1 MMELTALE
9 LARLQF
15 AATALYHFLFV
26 PLTLGLILII
36 AIMETIY
43 VKTGDEI
50 WKQMVKFWGLLF
62 GINFAMGV
70 ATGIT
75 MEFQFGTNW
84 SYYSQYV
91 GDIFGAPLAI
101 EGLMA
106 FFLEATFIGLF
117 FFGWDKLSKKKHL
130 MVTWLV
136 FLGSNFSALWI
147 LIANGWMQHP
157 AGSVF
162 NVDTM
167 RMELTSFGDLVFNPM
182 AQTRFAHTLFASYV
196 LGAVFVV
203 AISSFYLLK
212 QRNKE
217 FAKRSIYVAAL
228 VGFIASIFVAYFG
241 DEQGYYINK
250 YQKSKMAAAEAIWE
264 TEEAPAPFVLF
275 AIPDQDNKKNHFAV
289 EIPSILGIIAT
300 RTTTEKVLGVNDVVE
315 MNIEKIKNGQKAY
328 VALEQY
334 KADKTNE
341 EAKSV
346 VVEHSKDLGYG
357 LLLKNFANDV
367 ALATDEEIRQAAEF
381 TIPNVK
387 TSFFS
392 LRIMVGIGF
401 YLIFFLGLVFYLQA
415 RDKYNSKLLYKV
427 ALFTLPLPWV
437 ATSLGWMLA
446 EVGRQPWTIFG
457 VLPTFLS
464 VSSTPASHV
473 WASLGGFILL
483 YTTLLIVDLFLLVK
497 YIKIGPDGKQQL
509 ENKNNK

>member
-1 MMELTALE
+1 MEMTALE

-15 AATALYHFLFV
+15 ALTALYHFLFV

-50 WKQMVKFWGLLF
+50 WKKMVKFWGLLF

-84 SYYSQYV
+84 SYYSHYV

-147 LIANGWMQHP
+147 LVANGWMQAP
-157 AGSVF
+157 LGSVF
-162 NVDTM
+162 NVETM
-167 RMELTSFGDLVFNPM
+167 RMELSSFSELVFNPM

-203 AISSFYLLK
+203 AISSLYLLK
-212 QRNKE
+212 NRNVA
-217 FAKRSIYVAAL
+217 FAKRSVYVAAF
-228 VGFIASIFVAYFG
+228 VGFIASIGVAFFG
-241 DEQGYYINK
+241 DEQGYYLNK

-264 TEEAPAPFVLF
+264 TEDAPAPFILF
-275 AIPDQDNKKNHFAV
+275 AIPDQENKRNLLQV
-289 EIPSILGIIAT
+289 EIPAILGIIAT
-300 RTTTEKVLGVNDVVE
+300 RTTTEKVLGVNDVIAQNAE
-315 MNIEKIKNGQKAY
+315 RIRNGQKAY
-328 VALEQY
+328 VALEEY
-334 KADKTNE
+334 KQDKNNQ
-341 EAKSV
+341 EAKSI
-346 VVEHSKDLGYG
+346 VEANAKDLGYG
-357 LLLKNFANDV
+357 LLLKKFVDDV
-367 ALATDEEIRQAAEF
+367 SLATDEHVMQAAEF
-381 TIPNVK
+381 TIPNVA
-387 TSFFS
+387 TSFYS

-415 RDKYNSKLLYKV
+415 RDRYTSKTLYKV

-446 EVGRQPWTIFG
+446 EVGRQPWTIFDI
-457 VLPTFLS
+457 LPTFLS

-473 WASLGGFILL
+473 LTSLVGFVVL
-483 YTTLLIVDLFLLVK
+483 YTTLLVVDIFLLVK
-497 YIKIGPDGKQQL
+497 YIKLGPDGTEKS
-509 ENKNNK
+509 NKGE